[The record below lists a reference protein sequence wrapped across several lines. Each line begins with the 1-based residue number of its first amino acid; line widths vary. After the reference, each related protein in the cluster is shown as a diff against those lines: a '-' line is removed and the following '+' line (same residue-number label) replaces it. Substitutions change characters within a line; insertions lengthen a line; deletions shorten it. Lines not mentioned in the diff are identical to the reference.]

1 MKLQTE
7 IRRTCFSLLFFLG
20 AVTCFGQSVTQSNPL
35 EYTAIGEGESRLND
49 IIGKQNDILDTLG
62 VLHGEMVVAETKMKK
77 WEEKYNS
84 YLKTTQGFAD
94 ALKAGC
100 TLYMQGMQTLT
111 ALWEINT
118 ACKINPQG
126 IAASVSMN
134 TLYAETAV
142 ELVKTYRILK
152 KVVTKGGEGNML
164 KGSERTKIL
173 WQLSTELEQLNR
185 KFRSLALSISLY
197 TFEDVWNKA
206 IAGKIQKSNRVLAKE
221 ALNRQKRAM
230 KVVARFYRERQTHK
244 TWGW

>member
-1 MKLQTE
+1 
-7 IRRTCFSLLFFLG
+7 
-20 AVTCFGQSVTQSNPL
+20 
-35 EYTAIGEGESRLND
+35 
-49 IIGKQNDILDTLG
+49 
-62 VLHGEMVVAETKMKK
+62 MKK
-77 WEEKYNS
+77 WEQKYNS
-84 YLKTTQGFAD
+84 YLKTTQGYAD
-94 ALKAGC
+94 AIKAGC
-100 TLYMQGMQTLT
+100 TLYMQGMQTLS

-134 TLYAETAV
+134 TIYAETAV

-152 KVVTKGGEGNML
+152 SVVAKGGEGNML

-206 IAGKIQKSNRVLAKE
+206 IAGKIQKSNKVLAKE
-221 ALNRQKRAM
+221 ALSRQKQAM
-230 KVVARFYRERQTHK
+230 KVVARFYRERQSHK

>member
-1 MKLQTE
+1 MIL
-7 IRRTCFSLLFFLG
+7 LLFFS
-20 AVTCFGQSVTQSNPL
+20 TMISCFGQSVTQSNPL
-35 EYTAIGEGESRLND
+35 EYAAIGVGESRINE
-49 IIGKQNDILDTLG
+49 IIGKQNEILDTLS
-62 VLHGEMVVAETKMKK
+62 VLHGGMVVAETKMKK

-84 YLKTTQGFAD
+84 YLKTTQGYAD
-94 ALKAGC
+94 AIKAGC
-100 TLYMQGMQTLT
+100 TLYMQGMQTLS

-134 TLYAETAV
+134 TIYAETAV

-152 KVVTKGGEGNML
+152 SVVAKGGEGNML

-173 WQLSTELEQLNR
+173 WQLNTELEQLNR

-206 IAGKIQKSNRVLAKE
+206 IAGKIQKSNKVLAKE
-221 ALNRQKRAM
+221 ALSRQKRAM
-230 KVVARFYRERQTHK
+230 KVVARFYRERQSHK

>member
-1 MKLQTE
+1 M
-7 IRRTCFSLLFFLG
+7 IFLLFFS
-20 AVTCFGQSVTQSNPL
+20 TMISSFGQSVTQSNPL
-35 EYTAIGEGESRLND
+35 EYAAIGEGESRINE
-49 IIGKQNDILDTLG
+49 IIGKQNEILDTLS
-62 VLHGEMVVAETKMKK
+62 VLHGGMVVAETKMKK
-77 WEEKYNS
+77 WEQKYNS
-84 YLKTTQGFAD
+84 YLKTTQGYAD
-94 ALKAGC
+94 AIKTGC

-152 KVVTKGGEGNML
+152 SVIAKGGEGNML

-173 WQLSTELEQLNR
+173 WQLNTELEQLNR

-206 IAGKIQKSNRVLAKE
+206 IAGKIQKSNKVLAKE
-221 ALNRQKRAM
+221 ALNRQKRAL
-230 KVVARFYRERQTHK
+230 KVVARFYRERQSHK

>member
-1 MKLQTE
+1 MIL
-7 IRRTCFSLLFFLG
+7 LLFFS
-20 AVTCFGQSVTQSNPL
+20 TMISCFGQSVTQSNPL
-35 EYTAIGEGESRLND
+35 EYAAIGEGESRINE
-49 IIGKQNDILDTLG
+49 IIGKQNEILDTLS
-62 VLHGEMVVAETKMKK
+62 VLHGGMVTAETKMKK

-84 YLKTTQGFAD
+84 YLKTTQGYAD
-94 ALKAGC
+94 AIKAGC

-152 KVVTKGGEGNML
+152 TVVAKGGEGNML

-173 WQLSTELEQLNR
+173 WQLNTELEQLNR

-206 IAGKIQKSNRVLAKE
+206 IAGKIQKSNKLLAKE
-221 ALNRQKRAM
+221 ALSRQKRAM
-230 KVVARFYRERQTHK
+230 KVVARFYRERQSHK